1 MKAGTIA
8 ACFVSVAL
16 AAVAEP
22 SPKAQPE
29 SVAIGSRLELFVDG
43 HLIESLKGA
52 RLKLHPPR
60 PAEQVLFFNREW
72 EGGNSGYVTV
82 FQDGGRYRMYY
93 RGASSTGYAVP
104 SLSTEGETAVPE
116 HPQVACTAE
125 SPDGITWSRPSLGLF
140 EFNGSKDNN
149 IVWTGSGGHNF
160 SPFKDTN
167 PDATPEQRY
176 KAVGSG
182 RVDGKPVLLG
192 YVSPDGIRWK
202 RLREEPIL
210 SDGKFDSLNVA
221 FWDSVRSR
229 YAAFYRDFRHGVRTI
244 KHATSP
250 NFLDWTSGQWGDFG
264 DTPPEH
270 LYTNGTVAYF
280 RAPHLFLALP
290 RRFLPWRRLYSDAP
304 VAGASDGVFMSSRDG
319 VHWDRRFL
327 ESFIRPGRDPRNWPQ
342 RTNTPAR
349 GIVATAEDEISLY
362 VERHRSSP
370 TNHLQRLVL
379 RTDGFVSVHAG
390 YSGGE
395 MITSPLLFDGDN
407 LVLNFSTSAAGSI
420 RIEIQD
426 ARGHPLPGFSL
437 EESPLIWGDEIEHLV
452 RWERTHPQAT
462 SEKPLARLAG
472 KPVRLR
478 LVMKDADLYSLRFR

>member
-1 MKAGTIA
+1 MKAGRIA
-8 ACFVSVAL
+8 SSFVLL
-16 AAVAEP
+16 AVGAAAEP
-22 SPKAQPE
+22 SVKAQPE
-29 SVAIGSRLELFVDG
+29 PVAIGSRLELFVDG
-43 HLIESLKGA
+43 HLIESLEGT

-60 PAEQVLFFNREW
+60 PAERVLFFDREW

-82 FQDGGRYRMYY
+82 FRDGGRYRMYY

-104 SLSTEGETAVPE
+104 SLSKPGETPVPK
-116 HPQVACTAE
+116 HPQVACYAE

-140 EFNGSKDNN
+140 EFHGSNDNN
-149 IVWTGSGGHNF
+149 IVRTGSGGHNF

-167 PDATPEQRY
+167 PGAVPEQRY

-182 RVDGKPVLLG
+182 QTDGKPVLLG
-192 YVSPDGIRWK
+192 FVSPDGIRWK
-202 RLREEPIL
+202 RLREEPL
-210 SDGKFDSLNVA
+210 LTDGKFDSLNVA
-221 FWDSVRSR
+221 FRDSVRSR
-229 YAAFYRDFRHGVRTI
+229 YVAFYRDFRHGVRTI
-244 KHATSP
+244 KHATSD
-250 NFLDWTSGQWGDFG
+250 NFLDWTPGQWGDFG

-290 RRFLPWRRLYSDAP
+290 RRFLPWRQLYPDAP
-304 VAGASDGVFMSSRDG
+304 VPGASDGVFMSSRDG

-349 GIVATAEDEISLY
+349 GIVPTAEDEISLY

-395 MITSPLLFDGDN
+395 MITKPLLFEGDN
-407 LVLNFSTSAAGSI
+407 LVLNFATSAAGSI
-420 RIEIQD
+420 RIEILD
-426 ARGHPLPGFSL
+426 AHGRPVPGFAL
-437 EESPLIWGDEIEHLV
+437 EESPLIWGDKIEHV
-452 RWERTHPQAT
+452 VQWKRTHPKAT
-462 SEKPLARLAG
+462 SEKPLAHLAG
-472 KPVRLR
+472 TPVRLR

>member
-43 HLIESLKGA
+43 NLIESLKGV

-60 PAEQVLFFNREW
+60 PAERVLFFNREW

-182 RVDGKPVLLG
+182 RVDEKPVLLG

-229 YAAFYRDFRHGVRTI
+229 TPLFTG
-244 KHATSP
+244 
-250 NFLDWTSGQWGDFG
+250 TSGTACGPSS
-264 DTPPEH
+264 TPPH
-270 LYTNGTVAYF
+270 QTSWIGLPGSGPTSGIPLRNTSTPMGPSPTF
-280 RAPHLFLALP
+280 AP
-290 RRFLPWRRLYSDAP
+290 RTSSWRCP
-304 VAGASDGVFMSSRDG
+304 GAFSPGVD
-319 VHWDRRFL
+319 
-327 ESFIRPGRDPRNWPQ
+327 FIRTPRW
-342 RTNTPAR
+342 RAR
-349 GIVATAEDEISLY
+349 PTG
-362 VERHRSSP
+362 SS
-370 TNHLQRLVL
+370 
-379 RTDGFVSVHAG
+379 
-390 YSGGE
+390 
-395 MITSPLLFDGDN
+395 
-407 LVLNFSTSAAGSI
+407 
-420 RIEIQD
+420 
-426 ARGHPLPGFSL
+426 
-437 EESPLIWGDEIEHLV
+437 
-452 RWERTHPQAT
+452 
-462 SEKPLARLAG
+462 
-472 KPVRLR
+472 
-478 LVMKDADLYSLRFR
+478 